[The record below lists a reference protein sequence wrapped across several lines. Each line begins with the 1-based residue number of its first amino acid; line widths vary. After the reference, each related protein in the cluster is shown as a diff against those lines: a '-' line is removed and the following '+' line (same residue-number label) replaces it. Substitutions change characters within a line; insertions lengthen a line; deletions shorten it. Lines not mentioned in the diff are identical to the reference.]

1 MMFLLLFAK
10 AIRIAYLALRA
21 AAGIMVLGHGMHVWV
36 QNKRA

>member
-1 MMFLLLFAK
+1 MMFFLLIAR

-21 AAGIMVLGHGMHVWV
+21 VAGIMVLGHGMHVWV